1 MNVVYLTDDEY
12 KALLAERKAKAA
24 TAAASRTR

>member
-12 KALLAERKAKAA
+12 KAWVDEHKPKPQIAQNRQ
-24 TAAASRTR
+24 

>member
-1 MNVVYLTDDEY
+1 MNVVYFTDDEY

-24 TAAASRTR
+24 QATSASLQ